1 MKEKTMIQCAKS
13 LMTSFKIRSNVIYKG
28 ARFNKRNQLPG
39 ESAEKYIVELYTRA
53 RNCNY
58 GEFTSEMI
66 RDRLV
71 IGIRDK
77 TLSEKLQLDP
87 GLTLEQAKKLVCQ
100 REAVHEQ
107 QQALKKHPEA
117 LDEDFTGLTMSTTMN
132 EIRGNQ
138 GRKQRH
144 QRHQK
149 LCSRYGRGQHPWE
162 RCPARDAECYKCHK
176 KGHFSSQCLSKR
188 VATCKFGHHIRE
200 CSIYSTLRVATV
212 LANNAYFTTACTLY
226 TNN

>member
-1 MKEKTMIQCAKS
+1 M
-13 LMTSFKIRSNVIYKG
+13 
-28 ARFNKRNQLPG
+28 
-39 ESAEKYIVELYTRA
+39 ELYTLA

-71 IGIRDK
+71 TGIRDK

-87 GLTLEQAKKLVCQ
+87 GLTLEQAKKLVCR

-107 QQALKKHPEA
+107 QQALNKHLEA
-117 LDEDFTGLTMSTTMN
+117 LDEDFTGLTTSTTMN

-144 QRHQK
+144 QK
-149 LCSRYGRGQHPWE
+149 WCSRCGQGQHPWE
-162 RCPARDAECYKCHK
+162 RCPARDAECYKSHK
-176 KGHFSSQCLSKR
+176 KGHFSSQCLTK
-188 VATCKFGHHIRE
+188 
-200 CSIYSTLRVATV
+200 RVATV
-212 LANNAYFTTACTLY
+212 LKTT
-226 TNN
+226 